1 MIAEVIVDIAHSE
14 VDKVFDYDC
23 GGLDV
28 SVGSRVIVP
37 FGKMKIEGV
46 VIALKQTSEFRANGI
61 KKIIRLLDS
70 APAITKE
77 CIELLSFMREKYHLT
92 KASILRLFLPTEM
105 RKGKVREKLV
115 TFVTVNTDLDF
126 ESALSS
132 IPQRSKSERGAL
144 EFMRDVKT
152 CKIAEL
158 KSKFTNDSV
167 NRLVEKGYLKKEEK
181 RENRTP
187 YSSLEGYSKNVELT
201 EEQKN
206 AIASIEA
213 TNKRVTLINGVTGS
227 GKTVVYLRL
236 IREAVESGKTA
247 IMLVPEISLTPQ
259 MFRQL
264 KAEFGDNAAILH
276 SGLSAGEKFDEWW
289 RLRSGEAKIAVGARS
304 AIFAPLENLG
314 VIIID
319 EEHDGSYISE
329 SNPRYF
335 TFDVAKF
342 RADYNDCKLV
352 LGSATPSVETY
363 LKAKEGVFNLVKL
376 PHRINKKPLPEM
388 IIADM
393 RTEVR
398 RGNDSAFSS
407 ALVSELEDCLKKG
420 NQAIIFLNRRGYSQ
434 QVVCRE
440 CGYVA
445 KCENCDVALN
455 YHSVGNVLKCHYCGA
470 TYKMLT
476 ACPDCGS
483 IHINYVGTGTQKVVA
498 GLKKRFPSARIL
510 RMDNDTTQNKEGH
523 LKILEQFSRHE
534 ADILVGTQMIAKGH
548 DFPSVTLVGIL
559 DADMSL
565 FFSDYRS
572 GERTFQLITQVAGRS
587 GRAGD
592 KGVVVLQTYNPDNPV
607 LRFATKYDY
616 EGFFEREI
624 SLRKTTSYPPY
635 ATIVRVMV
643 ESDDEEKG
651 VEALRKVYEGLS
663 ALRER
668 ESDAFLFFNKMKS
681 PIKRL
686 KNKFRFQVLMRI
698 DYKREDVLN
707 QIYELSL
714 PVSDKNALVYVEI
727 NPGNLS

>member
-46 VIALKQTSEFRANGI
+46 VIALKQTSEYTANGI

-201 EEQKN
+201 DEQKN

-213 TNKRVTLINGVTGS
+213 TDKRVTLIHGVTGS

-319 EEHDGSYISE
+319 EEHDGSYTSE

-335 TFDVAKF
+335 TFDIAKF

-363 LKAKEGVFNLVKL
+363 LKAKEGAFNLVKL

-434 QVVCRE
+434 HVVCRE

-498 GLKKRFPSARIL
+498 ELKKRFPSARIL

-663 ALRER
+663 ALKER

>member
-46 VIALKQTSEFRANGI
+46 VIALKQTSEYRANGI

-201 EEQKN
+201 DEQNK
-206 AIASIEA
+206 AIASIEK
-213 TNKRVTLINGVTGS
+213 TDKRVTLIHGVTGS

-319 EEHDGSYISE
+319 EEHDGSYTSE

-363 LKAKEGVFNLVKL
+363 LKAKEGAFNLVKL

-434 QVVCRE
+434 HVVCRE

-498 GLKKRFPSARIL
+498 ELKKRFPSARIL

>member
-46 VIALKQTSEFRANGI
+46 VIALKQTSEYRANGI

-77 CIELLSFMREKYHLT
+77 CIELLSFMRAKYHLT

-105 RKGKVREKLV
+105 RKGKVREKLL

-201 EEQKN
+201 DEQKN

-213 TNKRVTLINGVTGS
+213 TDKRVTLIHGVTGS

-319 EEHDGSYISE
+319 EEHDGSYTSE

-335 TFDVAKF
+335 TFDIAKF

-363 LKAKEGVFNLVKL
+363 LKAKEGAFNLVKL

-434 QVVCRE
+434 HVVCRE

-498 GLKKRFPSARIL
+498 ELKKRFPSARIL

-663 ALRER
+663 TLRER

>member
-70 APAITKE
+70 SPAITKE

-126 ESALSS
+126 EAALSS

-187 YSSLEGYSKNVELT
+187 YSSLEGYSKSVELT
-201 EEQKN
+201 DDQKN

-213 TNKRVTLINGVTGS
+213 TDKRVTLIHGVTGS

-236 IREAVESGKTA
+236 IREAVENGKTA

-319 EEHDGSYISE
+319 EEHDGSYTSE

-335 TFDVAKF
+335 TFDVAQF

-434 QVVCRE
+434 HVVCRE

-498 GLKKRFPSARIL
+498 ELKKLFPSARIL

-698 DYKREDVLN
+698 DYKRDDVLN

>member
-23 GGLDV
+23 GGLNV

-70 APAITKE
+70 SPAITKE

-115 TFVTVNTDLDF
+115 TFVRVNTDLDF
-126 ESALSS
+126 EAALSS

-201 EEQKN
+201 DDQKN

-213 TNKRVTLINGVTGS
+213 TDKRVTLIHGVTGS

-236 IREAVESGKTA
+236 IRESVESGKTA

-319 EEHDGSYISE
+319 EEHDGSYTSE

-363 LKAKEGVFNLVKL
+363 LKAKEGAFNLVKL

-434 QVVCRE
+434 HVVCRE

-498 GLKKRFPSARIL
+498 ELKKRFPSARIL

>member
-46 VIALKQTSEFRANGI
+46 VIALKQTSEYRANGI

-77 CIELLSFMREKYHLT
+77 CIELLSFMRAKYHLT

-181 RENRTP
+181 RENRMP

-201 EEQKN
+201 DEQKN
-206 AIASIEA
+206 AIASIEK
-213 TNKRVTLINGVTGS
+213 TDKRVTLIHGVTGS

-319 EEHDGSYISE
+319 EEHDGSYTSE

-363 LKAKEGVFNLVKL
+363 LKAKEGAFNLVKL

-434 QVVCRE
+434 HVVCRE

-498 GLKKRFPSARIL
+498 ELKKRFPSARIL

>member
-46 VIALKQTSEFRANGI
+46 VIALKQTSEYMANGI

-201 EEQKN
+201 DEQKN

-213 TNKRVTLINGVTGS
+213 TDKRVTLIHGVTGS

-236 IREAVESGKTA
+236 IREAVENGKTA

-276 SGLSAGEKFDEWW
+276 SGLSAGEKFDEW

-319 EEHDGSYISE
+319 EEHDGSYTSE

-363 LKAKEGVFNLVKL
+363 LRAKEGAFNLVKL

-434 QVVCRE
+434 HVVCRE

-498 GLKKRFPSARIL
+498 ELKKRFPSARIL

>member
-70 APAITKE
+70 SPAITKE

-126 ESALSS
+126 EAALSS

-187 YSSLEGYSKNVELT
+187 YSSLEGYSKSVELT
-201 EEQKN
+201 DDQKN

-213 TNKRVTLINGVTGS
+213 TDKRVTLIHGVTGS

-319 EEHDGSYISE
+319 EEHDGSYTSE

-335 TFDVAKF
+335 TFDVAQF

-434 QVVCRE
+434 HVVCRE

-498 GLKKRFPSARIL
+498 ELKKLFPSVRIL

-663 ALRER
+663 TLRER

>member
-23 GGLDV
+23 GGLNV

-46 VIALKQTSEFRANGI
+46 VIALKQTSEFKANGI

-70 APAITKE
+70 SPAITKE

-201 EEQKN
+201 DEQKN

-213 TNKRVTLINGVTGS
+213 TDKRVTLIHGVTGS

-319 EEHDGSYISE
+319 EEHDGSYTSE

-363 LKAKEGVFNLVKL
+363 LRAKEGAFNLVKL

-434 QVVCRE
+434 HVVCRE

-483 IHINYVGTGTQKVVA
+483 IHINYVGTGTLKVVA
-498 GLKKRFPSARIL
+498 ELKKRFPSARIL

-643 ESDDEEKG
+643 ESADEEKG

>member
-46 VIALKQTSEFRANGI
+46 VIALKQTSEYMANGI

-77 CIELLSFMREKYHLT
+77 CIELLSFMRAKYHLT

-201 EEQKN
+201 DEQKN
-206 AIASIEA
+206 AIASIEN
-213 TNKRVTLINGVTGS
+213 TDKRVTLIHGVTGS

-319 EEHDGSYISE
+319 EEHDGSYTSE

-434 QVVCRE
+434 HVVCRE

-498 GLKKRFPSARIL
+498 ELKKRFPSARIL

-663 ALRER
+663 ALKER

>member
-46 VIALKQTSEFRANGI
+46 VIALKQTSEYRANGI

-92 KASILRLFLPTEM
+92 RASILRLFLPTEM

-201 EEQKN
+201 DEQKN

-213 TNKRVTLINGVTGS
+213 TDKRVTLIHGVTGS

-319 EEHDGSYISE
+319 EEHDGSYTSE

-335 TFDVAKF
+335 TFDIAKF

-363 LKAKEGVFNLVKL
+363 LKAKEGAFNLVKL

-407 ALVSELEDCLKKG
+407 ALVSEL
-420 NQAIIFLNRRGYSQ
+420 ATRG
-434 QVVCRE
+434 
-440 CGYVA
+440 
-445 KCENCDVALN
+445 
-455 YHSVGNVLKCHYCGA
+455 
-470 TYKMLT
+470 
-476 ACPDCGS
+476 
-483 IHINYVGTGTQKVVA
+483 
-498 GLKKRFPSARIL
+498 
-510 RMDNDTTQNKEGH
+510 
-523 LKILEQFSRHE
+523 
-534 ADILVGTQMIAKGH
+534 
-548 DFPSVTLVGIL
+548 
-559 DADMSL
+559 
-565 FFSDYRS
+565 
-572 GERTFQLITQVAGRS
+572 
-587 GRAGD
+587 
-592 KGVVVLQTYNPDNPV
+592 
-607 LRFATKYDY
+607 
-616 EGFFEREI
+616 
-624 SLRKTTSYPPY
+624 
-635 ATIVRVMV
+635 
-643 ESDDEEKG
+643 
-651 VEALRKVYEGLS
+651 
-663 ALRER
+663 
-668 ESDAFLFFNKMKS
+668 
-681 PIKRL
+681 
-686 KNKFRFQVLMRI
+686 
-698 DYKREDVLN
+698 
-707 QIYELSL
+707 L
-714 PVSDKNALVYVEI
+714 P
-727 NPGNLS
+727 

>member
-1 MIAEVIVDIAHSE
+1 
-14 VDKVFDYDC
+14 
-23 GGLDV
+23 
-28 SVGSRVIVP
+28 
-37 FGKMKIEGV
+37 
-46 VIALKQTSEFRANGI
+46 
-61 KKIIRLLDS
+61 
-70 APAITKE
+70 
-77 CIELLSFMREKYHLT
+77 
-92 KASILRLFLPTEM
+92 M

-126 ESALSS
+126 EAALSS

-187 YSSLEGYSKNVELT
+187 YSSLEGYSKSVELT
-201 EEQKN
+201 DDQKN

-213 TNKRVTLINGVTGS
+213 TNKRVTLIHGVTGS

-319 EEHDGSYISE
+319 EEHDGSYTSE

-335 TFDVAKF
+335 TFDVAQF

-434 QVVCRE
+434 HVVCRE

-498 GLKKRFPSARIL
+498 ELKKRFPSARIL

-668 ESDAFLFFNKMKS
+668 ESDAF
-681 PIKRL
+681 
-686 KNKFRFQVLMRI
+686 
-698 DYKREDVLN
+698 
-707 QIYELSL
+707 
-714 PVSDKNALVYVEI
+714 
-727 NPGNLS
+727 

>member
-46 VIALKQTSEFRANGI
+46 VIALKQTSEYMANGI

-201 EEQKN
+201 DEQKN

-213 TNKRVTLINGVTGS
+213 TDKRVTLIHGVTGS

-264 KAEFGDNAAILH
+264 KAEFADNAAILH

-319 EEHDGSYISE
+319 EEHDGSYTSE

-363 LKAKEGVFNLVKL
+363 LRAKEGAFNLVKL

-434 QVVCRE
+434 HVVCRE

-498 GLKKRFPSARIL
+498 ELKKRFPSARIL

>member
-70 APAITKE
+70 SPAITKE
-77 CIELLSFMREKYHLT
+77 CIELLSFMRAKYHLT

-115 TFVTVNTDLDF
+115 TFVRVNTDLDF
-126 ESALSS
+126 ETALSS

-187 YSSLEGYSKNVELT
+187 YSSLEGYSKSVELT
-201 EEQKN
+201 DEQKN
-206 AIASIEA
+206 AIASIE
-213 TNKRVTLINGVTGS
+213 TTDKRVTLIHGVTGS

-319 EEHDGSYISE
+319 EEHDGSYTSE

-335 TFDVAKF
+335 TFDVAQF

-363 LKAKEGVFNLVKL
+363 LKAKEGAFNLVKL

-398 RGNDSAFSS
+398 RGNDSAFLS

-434 QVVCRE
+434 HVVCRE

-498 GLKKRFPSARIL
+498 ELKKRFPSARIL

-643 ESDDEEKG
+643 ESDDEEEG

>member
-70 APAITKE
+70 SPAITKE

-126 ESALSS
+126 EAALSS

-144 EFMRDVKT
+144 EFMRDVKM

-187 YSSLEGYSKNVELT
+187 YSSLEGYSKSVELT
-201 EEQKN
+201 DDQKN

-213 TNKRVTLINGVTGS
+213 TNKRVTLIHGVTGS

-319 EEHDGSYISE
+319 EEHDGSYTSE

-335 TFDVAKF
+335 TFDVAQF

-434 QVVCRE
+434 HVVCRE

-498 GLKKRFPSARIL
+498 ELKKLFPSARIL

-663 ALRER
+663 TLRER

>member
-46 VIALKQTSEFRANGI
+46 VIALKQTSEYMANGI

-126 ESALSS
+126 DSALSS

-144 EFMRDVKT
+144 GFMRDIKT

-201 EEQKN
+201 DEQKN

-213 TNKRVTLINGVTGS
+213 TDKRVTLIHGVTGS

-319 EEHDGSYISE
+319 EEHDGSYTSE

-363 LKAKEGVFNLVKL
+363 LRAKEGVFNLVKL

-407 ALVSELEDCLKKG
+407 ALVSELEECLKKG

-434 QVVCRE
+434 HVVCRE

-498 GLKKRFPSARIL
+498 ELKKRFPSARIL

-663 ALRER
+663 ALKER

>member
-46 VIALKQTSEFRANGI
+46 VIALKQTSEYMANGI

-126 ESALSS
+126 DSALSS

-144 EFMRDVKT
+144 GFMRDVKT

-201 EEQKN
+201 DEQKN
-206 AIASIEA
+206 AIASIEN
-213 TNKRVTLINGVTGS
+213 TDKRVTLIHGVTGS

-319 EEHDGSYISE
+319 EEHDGSYTSE

-363 LKAKEGVFNLVKL
+363 LRAKEGAFNLVKL

-434 QVVCRE
+434 HVVCRE

-498 GLKKRFPSARIL
+498 ELKKRFPSARIL

-663 ALRER
+663 ALKER

>member
-70 APAITKE
+70 SPAITKE

-126 ESALSS
+126 EAALSS

-187 YSSLEGYSKNVELT
+187 YSSLEGYSKSVELT
-201 EEQKN
+201 DDQKN

-213 TNKRVTLINGVTGS
+213 TDKRVTLIHGVTGS

-319 EEHDGSYISE
+319 EEHDGSYTSE

-335 TFDVAKF
+335 TFDVAQF

-434 QVVCRE
+434 HVVCRE

-498 GLKKRFPSARIL
+498 ELKKLFPSARIL

>member
-46 VIALKQTSEFRANGI
+46 VIALKQTSEYRANGI

-77 CIELLSFMREKYHLT
+77 CIELLSFMRAKYHLT

-115 TFVTVNTDLDF
+115 TFVTLNTDLDF

-201 EEQKN
+201 DEQRN
-206 AIASIEA
+206 AIASIEK
-213 TNKRVTLINGVTGS
+213 TDKRVTLIHGVTGS

-319 EEHDGSYISE
+319 EEHDGSYTSE

-363 LKAKEGVFNLVKL
+363 LKAKEGTFNLVKL

-407 ALVSELEDCLKKG
+407 ALVSELEDCLKKD

-434 QVVCRE
+434 HVVCRE

-498 GLKKRFPSARIL
+498 ELKKRFPSARIL

-663 ALRER
+663 ALKER

>member
-46 VIALKQTSEFRANGI
+46 VIALKQTSEYRANGI

-201 EEQKN
+201 DEQKN

-213 TNKRVTLINGVTGS
+213 TDKRVTLIHGVTGS

-319 EEHDGSYISE
+319 EEHDGSYTSE

-363 LKAKEGVFNLVKL
+363 LRAKEGAFNLVKL

-434 QVVCRE
+434 HVVCRE

-498 GLKKRFPSARIL
+498 ELKKRFPSARIL

>member
-70 APAITKE
+70 SPAITKE

-126 ESALSS
+126 EAALSS

-187 YSSLEGYSKNVELT
+187 YSSLEGYSKSVELT
-201 EEQKN
+201 DDQKN

-213 TNKRVTLINGVTGS
+213 TDKRVTLIHGVTGS

-289 RLRSGEAKIAVGARS
+289 RLRSGEA
-304 AIFAPLENLG
+304 
-314 VIIID
+314 
-319 EEHDGSYISE
+319 
-329 SNPRYF
+329 
-335 TFDVAKF
+335 
-342 RADYNDCKLV
+342 
-352 LGSATPSVETY
+352 
-363 LKAKEGVFNLVKL
+363 
-376 PHRINKKPLPEM
+376 
-388 IIADM
+388 
-393 RTEVR
+393 
-398 RGNDSAFSS
+398 
-407 ALVSELEDCLKKG
+407 
-420 NQAIIFLNRRGYSQ
+420 
-434 QVVCRE
+434 
-440 CGYVA
+440 
-445 KCENCDVALN
+445 
-455 YHSVGNVLKCHYCGA
+455 
-470 TYKMLT
+470 
-476 ACPDCGS
+476 
-483 IHINYVGTGTQKVVA
+483 
-498 GLKKRFPSARIL
+498 
-510 RMDNDTTQNKEGH
+510 
-523 LKILEQFSRHE
+523 
-534 ADILVGTQMIAKGH
+534 
-548 DFPSVTLVGIL
+548 
-559 DADMSL
+559 
-565 FFSDYRS
+565 
-572 GERTFQLITQVAGRS
+572 
-587 GRAGD
+587 
-592 KGVVVLQTYNPDNPV
+592 
-607 LRFATKYDY
+607 
-616 EGFFEREI
+616 
-624 SLRKTTSYPPY
+624 
-635 ATIVRVMV
+635 
-643 ESDDEEKG
+643 
-651 VEALRKVYEGLS
+651 
-663 ALRER
+663 
-668 ESDAFLFFNKMKS
+668 
-681 PIKRL
+681 
-686 KNKFRFQVLMRI
+686 
-698 DYKREDVLN
+698 
-707 QIYELSL
+707 
-714 PVSDKNALVYVEI
+714 
-727 NPGNLS
+727 